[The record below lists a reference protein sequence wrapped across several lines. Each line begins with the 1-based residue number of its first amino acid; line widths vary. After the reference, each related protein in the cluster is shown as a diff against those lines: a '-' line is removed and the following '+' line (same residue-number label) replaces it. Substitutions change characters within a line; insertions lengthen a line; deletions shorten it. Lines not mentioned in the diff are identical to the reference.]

1 MARTA
6 YLGSKSA
13 VATTAVDTEGFGV
26 VHFVGVATGSTP
38 ALAITDGDTSTA
50 ADTVASGALINADGT
65 ACDFSTLA
73 KDDVVDF
80 FYIGNK
86 RYVKATV
93 TTVTILAVLEE
104 PRASL

>member
-13 VATTAVDTEGFGV
+13 VATTAVDTEGYGV
-26 VHFVGVATGSTP
+26 VHFVGVVTNATNS
-38 ALAITDGDTSTA
+38 LVITDGDTSTA
-50 ADTVASGALINADGT
+50 SDTLVSGAIINADRT
-65 ACDFSTLA
+65 ACDFSALE

-86 RYVKATV
+86 RYVKATA
-93 TTVTILAVLEE
+93 TAVTILAVLEE

>member
-6 YLGSKSA
+6 YLGSKTA
-13 VATTAVDTEGFGV
+13 DATAAVDTEGFGV
-26 VHFVGVATGSTP
+26 VHFVGLVTNDSND
-38 ALAITDGDTSTA
+38 LVITDGATSAA
-50 ADTVASGALINADGT
+50 ADPIATGAIINADGT
-65 ACDFSTLA
+65 ACDFSALE

-93 TTVTILAVLEE
+93 SAVTILAVLEE